1 MGTQIREKSTKEKMK
16 RKKGG
21 REEMKTYT
29 VLALVTFTQPYSCA
43 VVQAPMQATV
53 QAVKNKVD
61 WKEVRVLCL

>member
-1 MGTQIREKSTKEKMK
+1 
-16 RKKGG
+16 
-21 REEMKTYT
+21 MKTYT